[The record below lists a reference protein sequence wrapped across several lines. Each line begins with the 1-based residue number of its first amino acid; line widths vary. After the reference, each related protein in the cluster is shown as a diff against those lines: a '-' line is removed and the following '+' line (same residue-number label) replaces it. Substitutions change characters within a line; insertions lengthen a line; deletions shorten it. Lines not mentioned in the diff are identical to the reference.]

1 MKFLNVIA
9 GINTASAAHLDEIC
23 YQDASVCTPDN
34 VECASWNEIFY
45 RFLKCVVIVPVGV
58 RCDTT
63 LGWSSY
69 FLTDA
74 VDFDTC
80 VYEHEDGWNT
90 EQPPEEY
97 DECIEARDHPI
108 DGFYCTYF
116 YKEHLDGTVHDAR
129 VIVYE

>member
-1 MKFLNVIA
+1 MKLLVVIA
-9 GINTASAAHLDEIC
+9 GINIGSAAYREEIC
-23 YQDASVCTPDN
+23 YEDAPVCTPDS
-34 VECASWNEIFY
+34 VECATWEDIFT
-45 RFLKCVVIVPVGV
+45 RFLKCVAFTPVGV

-90 EQPPEEY
+90 E
-97 DECIEARDHPI
+97 
-108 DGFYCTYF
+108 
-116 YKEHLDGTVHDAR
+116 
-129 VIVYE
+129 